1 MRLILT
7 RVRCSRSLHSEESGA
22 DNDLNIDEPHL
33 LGICQTPCRRADTAA
48 RCLGLAL
55 LVMKTVH
62 SMAYKPIGDI
72 CGVKLVPAVQLLKWN
87 PVKLTAI
94 GL

>member
-1 MRLILT
+1 MT
-7 RVRCSRSLHSEESGA
+7 PVRTSHCLLLLLFALPS
-22 DNDLNIDEPHL
+22 DLNIDEPRL

-55 LVMKTVH
+55 LEMKTVH
-62 SMAYKPIGDI
+62 SMAYVPIKGTNR
-72 CGVKLVPAVQLLKWN
+72 CGVKQMGIRH

>member
-1 MRLILT
+1 MT
-7 RVRCSRSLHSEESGA
+7 RVRCSRSLHSEEFGA
-22 DNDLNIDEPHL
+22 DNDLNIDEPRL

-62 SMAYKPIGDI
+62 SMAYVPIQGTNR
-72 CGVKLVPAVQLLKWN
+72 CGVKQMGIHHL
-87 PVKLTAI
+87 VKLTAI
-94 GL
+94 WTLT